1 MSSNFGRASRA
12 QFCKKDYIANI
23 FEYYPSEP
31 IVKIK
36 SKIIKNNMYSNGI
49 NNAYF
54 VDIYVGEKNGSNGMS
69 SRVKVNSKSKKDAVK
84 YLLKHWSIID
94 TK

>member
-1 MSSNFGRASRA
+1 MSSNFGKASKE
-12 QFCKKDYIANI
+12 QFGKKDYPVNI
-23 FEYYPSEP
+23 FKYFPEKP

-54 VDIYVGEKNGSNGMS
+54 VDIYVGERDGSNGMTN
-69 SRVKVNSKSKKDAVK
+69 RVKIDSKSKKDAVK
-84 YLLKHWSIID
+84 YLLEHWNIV

>member
-1 MSSNFGRASRA
+1 MSSNFDKASKE
-12 QFCKKDYIANI
+12 QFGKKDRDISI

-49 NNAYF
+49 DNAYF
-54 VDIYVGEKNGSNGMS
+54 VDIYVGEKDGSNGIF
-69 SRVKVNSKSKKDAVK
+69 SRVKVNSRSKKDAVK
-84 YLLKHWSIID
+84 YLLKHWNIMIN
-94 TK
+94 